1 MAGRH
6 QRPQSQLPWVLGLLV
21 LAAVVVLLVNDLWS
35 APPIRTTTTS
45 PIAVATTATSLSTT
59 TSPLIATT
67 TVATTLADP
76 LAALAL
82 AGDGIG
88 DFNFGSEPEAMITQ
102 VTAVLGSPDEDSG
115 WTDTFDTCPG
125 TQARIIRWSSLQL
138 FFTDGETSWGSGPHF
153 FHYGQ
158 SLAAGGGV
166 YLDLRTDKG
175 IGVGSSIGELRAAY
189 GEAVA
194 VGDDPA
200 FGPYW
205 EVIGEAPAYL
215 WGTAT
220 GIDDGAVLDALSGGN
235 GCGE

>member
-1 MAGRH
+1 M
-6 QRPQSQLPWVLGLLV
+6 V
-21 LAAVVVLLVNDLWS
+21 
-35 APPIRTTTTS
+35 
-45 PIAVATTATSLSTT
+45 
-59 TSPLIATT
+59 
-67 TVATTLADP
+67 TTLADP

-88 DFNFGSEPEAMITQ
+88 DFTFGSEPEEMITQ
-102 VTAVLGSPDEDSG
+102 MSAVLGTPDEDSG
-115 WTDTFDTCPG
+115 WTDTLNTCPG
-125 TQARIIRWSSLQL
+125 TQARIVRWSSLQL
-138 FFTDGETSWGSGPHF
+138 FFADGETSWGTGPHF

-175 IGVGSSIGELRAAY
+175 IGVGSSIGDLRAAY
-189 GEAVA
+189 GEGLS

-205 EVIGEAPAYL
+205 EVTGEAPAYL

-220 GIDDGAVLDALSGGN
+220 GVDDGAVDRCSQWRERLRRIALYI
-235 GCGE
+235 